1 MMFSKRFY
9 IINRETVCLFS
20 EYDKQGNE
28 NTRVIEG
35 KDSILV
41 KKPIK
46 DVLEESFNYYAR
58 DLDGAIV
65 GARSILGGKYFLP
78 VALNAEHGII
88 LAPFHTSNS
97 KKKIWIVTPKIIR
110 PEVISNKK
118 TILHLMHG
126 HSITISLKSEQVDKR
141 RGYAA
146 VLQITLQVRHTIEK
160 SRTLLYEP
168 GSGLTIIE
176 EKGEY
181 NLHLRKEGK
190 EEEE

>member
-41 KKPIK
+41 EKPVQ

-65 GARSILGGKYFLP
+65 GARSILGGKYFC
-78 VALNAEHGII
+78 
-88 LAPFHTSNS
+88 
-97 KKKIWIVTPKIIR
+97 
-110 PEVISNKK
+110 
-118 TILHLMHG
+118 
-126 HSITISLKSEQVDKR
+126 Q
-141 RGYAA
+141 
-146 VLQITLQVRHTIEK
+146 
-160 SRTLLYEP
+160 
-168 GSGLTIIE
+168 
-176 EKGEY
+176 
-181 NLHLRKEGK
+181 
-190 EEEE
+190 